1 MKILGINDLIS
12 ILKKLKREFNMTRSS
27 NGLYSKTLRNK
38 VRFYEEKHPGVYK
51 RLCDLNYKLMY
62 KGNGGIIR

>member
-1 MKILGINDLIS
+1 
-12 ILKKLKREFNMTRSS
+12 MTRSS